1 MTDSDPGPAAI
12 PEPGPTPAP
21 GRGSDLYRV
30 ARVDGIPMS
39 ALVAEAPEPRA
50 VVVALHGGATTS
62 AYFDCPK
69 RPDLSLVRLGA
80 AVGFTVVA
88 LDRPGY
94 GASAPWA
101 AGMASPARRV
111 DLAYAAVDALL
122 PSRPRGAGVFLM
134 AHSLGCE
141 LGIRM
146 AGDKRGADLLGLELA
161 GTGRRYHQGSVD
173 VLAATKKPGAS
184 RAMRI
189 ALRDVLWGARSLYPP
204 GIHGGAVLASAAPAY
219 EAEART
225 FSQDFG
231 AFAERVR
238 VPVQYT
244 LGAYESVWSPGPE
257 ALADVAALFTAS
269 PRVAVNEQADS
280 PHNLSV
286 GLTARAYHLKVL
298 AFAEQ
303 CAVARENA
311 EPWGRDARASGAVP
325 GPGPGRG
332 GG

>member
-1 MTDSDPGPAAI
+1 MTHSDSDVDPA
-12 PEPGPTPAP
+12 
-21 GRGSDLYRV
+21 RLV
-30 ARVDGIPMS
+30 HVDGIAMS
-39 ALVAEAPEPRA
+39 ALVAEAPAPRA
-50 VVVALHGGATTS
+50 VVVALHGGATTA
-62 AYFDCPK
+62 AYFDCPN
-69 RPDLSLVRLGA
+69 RPDLSLVRLGPA
-80 AVGFTVVA
+80 LGFTVVA

-101 AGMASPARRV
+101 AELASPERRI

-122 PSRPRGAGVFLM
+122 DSRPRGAGVFLM

-161 GTGRRYHQGSVD
+161 GTGRRHHEKSVEI
-173 VLAATKKPGAS
+173 LAATKEPGAS
-184 RAMRI
+184 RQMRI
-189 ALRDVLWGARSLYPP
+189 ALRDVLWGARHLYPP
-204 GIHGGAVLASAAPAY
+204 GIYGGAALASATPAY
-219 EAEART
+219 EAEARK

-238 VPVQYT
+238 IPVQYT
-244 LGAYESVWSPGPE
+244 LGEHESVWSPGPE
-257 ALADVAALFTAS
+257 ALADIAALFTAS

-298 AFAEQ
+298 SFAEQ

-311 EPWGRDARASGAVP
+311 EWAPSRGA
-325 GPGPGRG
+325 
-332 GG
+332 

>member
-1 MTDSDPGPAAI
+1 MTDSDPGLAAI
-12 PEPGPTPAP
+12 PEPGRTPAP
-21 GRGSDLYRV
+21 GRGPDLSRV
-30 ARVDGIPMS
+30 AHVDGMPMS
-39 ALVAEAPEPRA
+39 ALVAEAPQPRA

-62 AYFDCPK
+62 AYFDCPN
-69 RPDLSLVRLGA
+69 RPDLSLLRLGP

-94 GASAPWA
+94 GTSAPWA
-101 AGMASPARRV
+101 ADMASPERRV

-122 PSRPRGAGVFLM
+122 DGRPRGAGVFVL

-161 GTGRRYHQGSVD
+161 GTGRRHHQGSVD
-173 VLAATKKPGAS
+173 VLAATKEPGAS

-189 ALRDVLWGARSLYPP
+189 ALRDVLWGARSLYPS
-204 GIHGGAVLASAAPAY
+204 GIHGGAALASATPAY
-219 EAEART
+219 EAEARM

-238 VPVQYT
+238 VPVRYT
-244 LGAYESVWSPGPE
+244 LGEHESVWSPGPG
-257 ALADVAALFTAS
+257 ALADIAALFTAS

-286 GLTARAYHLKVL
+286 GLTARAYHLTVL
-298 AFAEQ
+298 SFAEQ

-311 EPWGRDARASGAVP
+311 EPRGRDARPGDAV
-325 GPGPGRG
+325 PGRG